1 MMLGVITAVLIVA
14 FCAIVGWAYSSRRA
28 NEFEAMARVPLQ
40 DDLTETRP

>member
-1 MMLGVITAVLIVA
+1 MILGLITAVLIVV

-28 NEFEAMARVPLQ
+28 KEFEAMARVPLH